1 MVELDRRWQPNDR
14 EVSAKVIDGEAIIIR
29 LSDGIY
35 YSMDG
40 AGAVVWALIEDRR
53 SSADIAATLAATFDV
68 SREQTEQDVVGL
80 LQELRTERLI
90 VESVDGVSPPAAS
103 PVDVDGRAPY
113 VPPALHIYR
122 DMGQL
127 LALDPPTPG
136 LMDIDWKDPGDKP

>member
-40 AGAVVWALIEDRR
+40 AGAVVWTLIEDRR
-53 SSADIAATLAATFDV
+53 SSADIAAALAATFDV
-68 SREQTEQDVVGL
+68 SREQTRQDVVRL

-90 VESVDGVSPPAAS
+90 VVSVDDAS
-103 PVDVDGRAPY
+103 PARASTVEAGERAPY

-127 LALDPPTPG
+127 LALDPPAPG
-136 LMDIDWKDPGDKP
+136 LMDIDWKDPGDKA

>member
-1 MVELDRRWQPNDR
+1 MTRLVSCIVPAYNAERYLGDSILGQTYGQVEVLVCD
-14 EVSAKVIDGEAIIIR
+14 DG
-29 LSDGIY
+29 STDGTGDVVHRY
-35 YSMDG
+35 
-40 AGAVVWALIEDRR
+40 GAV
-53 SSADIAATLAATFDV
+53 
-68 SREQTEQDVVGL
+68 
-80 LQELRTERLI
+80 
-90 VESVDGVSPPAAS
+90 AS

>member
-1 MVELDRRWQPNDR
+1 MGESERWRPNDR

-40 AGAVVWALIEDRR
+40 AGAVVWSLIEDRR
-53 SSADIAATLAATFDV
+53 SSADIATALATAFGV
-68 SREQTEQDVVGL
+68 SRDQAEQDVVRL
-80 LQELRTERLI
+80 LQELRSERLI
-90 VESVDGVSPPAAS
+90 VESVGDAS
-103 PVDVDGRAPY
+103 PAPSSAVATGERAPY
-113 VPPALHIYR
+113 VPPALQIYR

-136 LMDIDWKDPGDKP
+136 LMDIDWKDPGDKS